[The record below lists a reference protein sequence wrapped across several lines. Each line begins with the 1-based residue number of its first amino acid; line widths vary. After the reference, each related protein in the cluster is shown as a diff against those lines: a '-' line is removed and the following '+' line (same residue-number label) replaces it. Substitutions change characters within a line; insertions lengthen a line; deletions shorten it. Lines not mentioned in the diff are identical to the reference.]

1 MNPEL
6 RRLKKLAKS
15 LPLRPG
21 IYFFLGKDKE
31 VLYIGKARS
40 LRNRVHSYFL
50 PVADAKVK
58 KILAETRDIDTILTE
73 SEREAAFLESNFIQE
88 YQPKFNERLKDDKS
102 FPYLKLTQGEKYPG
116 IYLTRRVEADGS
128 RYFGPFSPAHQA
140 RKTILLLNRYFG
152 IRDCREPIPG
162 RRKRPCLQYDLRLC
176 SAPCVAFISEN
187 EYEESVANALLFLEG
202 KVEELLKVLQQ
213 KMKEAASSQRF
224 EEAGH
229 WRDLI
234 FSLDQIK
241 EKPRF
246 ISTQSED
253 KDIFGWGKAQQEK
266 AVFVFL
272 MRRGKVIQ
280 SRTRL
285 LPKADSQEDATD
297 LARVL
302 DAFYRDDPDLP
313 DKIVLPFRP
322 EGAAELQRRLS
333 VLKGKKIKIHVPS
346 QGKDKKLMELANR
359 NASLLL
365 KKKTGEADPAEALQE
380 VLGLPSPPLLIEGYD
395 ISNTGGDE
403 SVGSRVTFRQAKP
416 YKNGYRKYRI
426 KTIDGPNDVASL
438 QEILERR
445 FSTPLDS
452 ADDIPDLV
460 LVDGGKGQWNAAKKV
475 LEELGYSNL
484 PLISIAKREE
494 IIFSDRHPRGLRL
507 ARTSPALQ
515 LVQRI
520 RDEAHRFAITFHRQ
534 RRSKKSFASG
544 LEGIPGIG
552 PKRRQLLLSHY
563 GNLQA
568 IRQASLADLTALIG
582 RKAAHELQLS
592 FRKSSAL

>member
-438 QEILERR
+438 QEVLERR